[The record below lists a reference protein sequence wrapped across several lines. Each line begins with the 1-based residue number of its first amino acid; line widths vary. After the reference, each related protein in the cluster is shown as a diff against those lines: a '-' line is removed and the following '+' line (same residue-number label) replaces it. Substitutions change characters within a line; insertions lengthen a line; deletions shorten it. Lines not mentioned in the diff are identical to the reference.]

1 MASIAP
7 RLGMAGPVPDD
18 ARREDRLTT
27 TVDRAMHVGEGAVY
41 AVVGLLLVIA
51 AVLTLVAVGYELF
64 HQIEHGTL
72 DAVTA
77 ALDGFL
83 LVFILVELLGAVRAT
98 VRERK
103 LVAEPFLVVG
113 MIASIKEIVVASLE
127 AGDLEGEAFTDS
139 LQEVGVLG
147 VVVLLLGLTSFL
159 VRRKEREPEER

>member
-1 MASIAP
+1 
-7 RLGMAGPVPDD
+7 
-18 ARREDRLTT
+18 
-27 TVDRAMHVGEGAVY
+27 MHIGEGVVY
-41 AVVGLLLVIA
+41 AVVGVVLVVA

-64 HQIEHGTL
+64 HQLEEGTL

-77 ALDGFL
+77 ALDGLL

-113 MIASIKEIVVASLE
+113 IIASIKELVVASLE
-127 AGDLEGEAFTDS
+127 AGDLEGDAFTDS
-139 LQEVGVLG
+139 MVEVGVLAG
-147 VVVLLLGLTSFL
+147 VIVLLGLTSFL